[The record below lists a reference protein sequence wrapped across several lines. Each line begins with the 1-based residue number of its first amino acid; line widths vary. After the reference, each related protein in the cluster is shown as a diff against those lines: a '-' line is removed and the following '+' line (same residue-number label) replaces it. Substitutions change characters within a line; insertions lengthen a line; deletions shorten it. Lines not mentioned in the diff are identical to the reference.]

1 MTDLGALR
9 HVELGPSVGVCEG
22 CMGDVGI
29 GGVGGVKGDDSGS
42 IEVLHLLEV
51 RQTDIVYQI
60 ALHKSVI

>member
-1 MTDLGALR
+1 
-9 HVELGPSVGVCEG
+9 
-22 CMGDVGI
+22 MGDVGI

-60 ALHKSVI
+60 VSIANDGHVGGTCSERANTT

>member
-1 MTDLGALR
+1 
-9 HVELGPSVGVCEG
+9 
-22 CMGDVGI
+22 MGDVGI

-60 ALHKSVI
+60 TLQKSVIWNSNTEELAQYR